1 MKHLNILS
9 KTTITL
15 LFLLSILFSC
25 EQEPTK
31 IEKFKRVVLNKTKEV
46 NYGNTEYVLAYTNG
60 DWNYVNFGIYSKL
73 EVGDTIYFERE
84 DGWYLRYVKISKG
97 KTQK

>member
-9 KTTITL
+9 KATITL
-15 LFLLSILFSC
+15 LFLLSILTSC

-31 IEKFKRVVLNKTKEV
+31 VEKFKRVVLNKSKEV
-46 NYGNTEYVLAYTNG
+46 NDGNTEYVLAYTNG

-84 DGWYLRYVKISKG
+84 DGWYLRYEKISKG
-97 KTQK
+97 KKQK